1 MLVND
6 ERRVRDDGSTM
17 SKKQSWTALVRL
29 EDWWAIWLGFILL
42 AGVSFGIVD
51 GVPKMPKWSWGEF
64 GALTGGIKVV
74 PLLLLAVGLCALYS
88 GALVVMKKGRV
99 SQFIPGFFVIFL
111 LAALSYVFAD
121 EAIVKYYGISY
132 AFWAVG
138 IGLLLA
144 NTLGTPEWL
153 KPAILTEFYIKTG
166 LVLMGAEILF
176 GNILRFG
183 VYGLVI
189 AWGVTPI
196 VIVFMWIFGTRV
208 LKMVN
213 KPLVMIIAT
222 ATSVCGVSAAIAA
235 AAACKAKKED
245 LTIAV
250 GMTLI
255 FTVAMMIGM
264 PVLVQAM
271 GLSPL
276 LGGAWLGGTIDAT
289 GAVGAAGAVLGPEA
303 EAAAIIVKMIQN
315 ILIGVVAF
323 CIAVYWVTR
332 VEESPDGQRPG
343 IGEVWVRFPKFIL
356 GFVAASLLAS
366 FVLMP
371 LLGEGGVE
379 ALLGDTK
386 TIRGWLFA
394 MAFLSIGLESNF
406 KEMGA
411 QMKGGKPMTLY
422 LVGQTF
428 NIVLT
433 LFIAWLVLS
442 GLVLPLPP
450 ALTQ

>member
-1 MLVND
+1 M
-6 ERRVRDDGSTM
+6 
-17 SKKQSWTALVRL
+17 KKQSSWSDLIKL

-42 AGVSFGIVD
+42 ASVFTGAIGK
-51 GVPKMPKWSWGEF
+51 VPKMPKWAWGDF
-64 GALTGGIKVV
+64 AGLASGVDAF
-74 PLLLLAVGLCALYS
+74 PLIGLAVGLCVLFVIGIAIMGKDRV
-88 GALVVMKKGRV
+88 GAFL
-99 SQFIPGFFVIFL
+99 PGFVVIFL
-111 LAALSYVFAD
+111 LSCLTYVFAN
-121 EAIVKYYGISY
+121 EATVKHYGISY

-138 IGLLLA
+138 IGLLIS
-144 NTLGTPEWL
+144 NTVGVPEWL
-153 KPAILTEFYIKTG
+153 KPAMKTEFYIKTG
-166 LVLMGAEILF
+166 LVIMGAGILF
-176 GNILRFG
+176 GNIMKFG
-183 VYGLVI
+183 AYGLAI

-196 VIVFMWIFGTRV
+196 VIIFMWVFGTRV

-213 KPLVMIIAT
+213 KPLVIIIAT

-255 FTVAMMIGM
+255 FTVAMMIFM
-264 PVLVQAM
+264 PILIVKM
-271 GLSPL
+271 GLPPL
-276 LGGAWLGGTIDAT
+276 LGGAWMGGTIDAT
-289 GAVGAAGAVLGPEA
+289 GAVGAAGAVLGEEA

-332 VEESPDGQRPG
+332 VELDADAERPG
-343 IGEVWVRFPKFIL
+343 MIEVWNRFPKFIL
-356 GFVAASLLAS
+356 GFVVASLVAS
-366 FVLMP
+366 FVLIP
-371 LLGEGGVE
+371 LLGEDSVKGM
-379 ALLGDTK
+379 LKQTK
-386 TIRGWLFA
+386 TIRGWLFT

-406 KEMGA
+406 KVMAA
-411 QMKGGKPMTLY
+411 QMKGGKPMVLY

-442 GLVLPLPP
+442 GVLFPDPP
-450 ALTQ
+450 SLIN

>member
-1 MLVND
+1 MKN
-6 ERRVRDDGSTM
+6 
-17 SKKQSWTALVRL
+17 KSWGVLIKL

-42 AGVSFGIVD
+42 GSVAAGLVG
-51 GVPKMPKWSWGEF
+51 GVPKMPKWAWGDF
-64 GALTGGIKVV
+64 GALSSGIHLPALV
-74 PLLLLAVGLCALYS
+74 LLAVALCALFAV
-88 GALVVMKKGRV
+88 ALAIMGTVRPQRFV
-99 SQFIPGFFVIFL
+99 PGFFVIFV
-111 LAALSYVFAD
+111 LAGVSYVCAD
-121 EAIVKYYGISY
+121 EASVKHYGISY

-138 IGLLLA
+138 MGLLIS
-144 NTLGTPEWL
+144 NTFGTPAWL
-153 KPAILTEFYIKTG
+153 VPAIRTEFYIKTG

-176 GNILRFG
+176 TNILKFG
-183 VYGLVI
+183 AYGLFI

-264 PVLVQAM
+264 PVLVSAM

-276 LGGAWLGGTIDAT
+276 LGGAWMGGTIDAT

-332 VEESPDGQRPG
+332 VEESPDGKRPG
-343 IGEVWVRFPKFIL
+343 LIEVWVRFPKFIL

-379 ALLGDTK
+379 TILKDTK
-386 TIRGWLFA
+386 TFRGWLFA

-406 KEMGA
+406 KEMA
-411 QMKGGKPMTLY
+411 EQMRGGKPMTLY
-422 LVGQTF
+422 VVGQTF

-442 GLVLPLPP
+442 GTILPEPS